1 MFPKEILRGLPS
13 GRVLDPVQ
21 GGHSLRGAGSG
32 WTHGQAT
39 ESCLGGEGGG
49 GEALGGRREMGE
61 KECRMGEVRESEKGR
76 EGRGRREGSS
86 EQERGGGGS
95 GKDKVLLYME
105 PGVGLKLQLFPLLSV
120 CFLFLATPLVNLRIQ
135 SITAMSDV
143 AVSPH
148 PHRHLVVSVSYILF

>member
-49 GEALGGRREMGE
+49 GEALGGRREKGE

-86 EQERGGGGS
+86 EQESVSFALLAAAHDLGRGVTPLGRHPS
-95 GKDKVLLYME
+95 
-105 PGVGLKLQLFPLLSV
+105 GVGSSQLLLLTSEV
-120 CFLFLATPLVNLRIQ
+120 R
-135 SITAMSDV
+135 
-143 AVSPH
+143 
-148 PHRHLVVSVSYILF
+148 

>member
-49 GEALGGRREMGE
+49 GEALGGRRD
-61 KECRMGEVRESEKGR
+61 KEE
-76 EGRGRREGSS
+76 
-86 EQERGGGGS
+86 
-95 GKDKVLLYME
+95 
-105 PGVGLKLQLFPLLSV
+105 
-120 CFLFLATPLVNLRIQ
+120 
-135 SITAMSDV
+135 
-143 AVSPH
+143 
-148 PHRHLVVSVSYILF
+148 YILYDHIYIKMWRTQTSQQ